1 MTKITCIGAGNLGA
15 AIAYEIA
22 SRGIADEL
30 VLVDLLRDLAEGQ
43 AADILQALPYQNKT
57 KVSSGDYPAMAH
69 SDVIVLTA
77 GKPRTPDIKDRLQLA
92 HINIKIVGSILE
104 EIKKYSPESI
114 IITLTNPMDMINH
127 FIFTRGFAKEKV
139 IGSGGQLDSSRF
151 RVVLGFPEKEVEAYV
166 LGEHGE
172 DQAPLFSRVRING
185 QKRDF
190 IEEEKIHFRE
200 KIRQTALTVI
210 QKKGATV
217 FAPASNTT
225 DMVEAII
232 KDQKK
237 LMICSVN
244 LQEEYGLYNV
254 SLGVPVILGRKGVE
268 NVKEWQLRKYHE
280 MFLWKTAMNEYLEY
294 EILYGESDQNERR
307 IRKKS

>member
-166 LGEHGE
+166 T
-172 DQAPLFSRVRING
+172 QANKKSDLEQDSFQAKQDKIEKKVNELLKEIPAWSLKDWHLYKKFKFRNFKEAMKFVNSVADIAEQEGHHPDFCVHYNKVEVELWTHAIKG
-185 QKRDF
+185 LSENDF
-190 IEEEKIHFRE
+190 ILAAKIDE
-200 KIRQTALTVI
+200 I
-210 QKKGATV
+210 
-217 FAPASNTT
+217 
-225 DMVEAII
+225 
-232 KDQKK
+232 
-237 LMICSVN
+237 N
-244 LQEEYGLYNV
+244 LLKQ
-254 SLGVPVILGRKGVE
+254 
-268 NVKEWQLRKYHE
+268 
-280 MFLWKTAMNEYLEY
+280 
-294 EILYGESDQNERR
+294 
-307 IRKKS
+307 